1 MTDHL
6 RYKGG
11 ANWGEKSK
19 VIFQFQKR
27 PGRFLEKI
35 RYSLNDNI
43 VRGAAK
49 SLATL
54 PTAWMDNITETTEVL
69 ALSLSQYYSRHR
81 GVFQISSSF

>member
-1 MTDHL
+1 MDLHYSRICYSGVQLYIHFGTRL
-6 RYKGG
+6 GMYY
-11 ANWGEKSK
+11 NN
-19 VIFQFQKR
+19 
-27 PGRFLEKI
+27 
-35 RYSLNDNI
+35 YSLNDNI

>member
-1 MTDHL
+1 MKAPAILHRL
-6 RYKGG
+6 IP
-11 ANWGEKSK
+11 
-19 VIFQFQKR
+19 VIR
-27 PGRFLEKI
+27 SLERKNFFV
-35 RYSLNDNI
+35 YSLNDNI

>member
-1 MTDHL
+1 MKPLAKMSD
-6 RYKGG
+6 
-11 ANWGEKSK
+11 
-19 VIFQFQKR
+19 
-27 PGRFLEKI
+27 GRAKT
-35 RYSLNDNI
+35 YSLNDNI